1 MVLKCQKTNDR
12 HMIYSTNCT
21 EIQPPHGANIIDLNL
36 FQQQQQL
43 QAPSSVLR
51 RNSSDSK
58 IVLTVCVKNRVF
70 HKSFE
75 NCLYL
80 WKSKNIISKFT
91 VYLKNSIPLLKQGM
105 ALDDQII

>member
-1 MVLKCQKTNDR
+1 MDGSKMSKKTNDR

-58 IVLTVCVKNRVF
+58 IVLTVCVKNIGCFINLIV
-70 HKSFE
+70 
-75 NCLYL
+75 CLYGKVKTL
-80 WKSKNIISKFT
+80 F
-91 VYLKNSIPLLKQGM
+91 LNSLYI
-105 ALDDQII
+105 

>member
-58 IVLTVCVKNRVF
+58 IVLTVCVKNIGCFINLIV
-70 HKSFE
+70 
-75 NCLYL
+75 CLYGKVKTL
-80 WKSKNIISKFT
+80 F
-91 VYLKNSIPLLKQGM
+91 LNSLYI
-105 ALDDQII
+105 